1 MTCGPISL
9 NVIPGRF
16 WRPIVFHFCTE
27 TLLRRSGVNGPHG
40 RVVPTGEARLLV
52 TVGLSLGATFRTV
65 QLVICRPV
73 LPVRDP
79 WVLIT
84 LPLSLTSRATT

>member
-1 MTCGPISL
+1 M
-9 NVIPGRF
+9 
-16 WRPIVFHFCTE
+16 
-27 TLLRRSGVNGPHG
+27 
-40 RVVPTGEARLLV
+40 VPTGEARLLV
-52 TVGLSLGATFRTV
+52 TVNFILGAIFRTV

-84 LPLSLTSRATT
+84 LPLPLPLRATTEHAIGELLEDLKN